1 MWPWTSHFISLASG
15 FLSACDMGRIEAL
28 VLWPLSC
35 GGLAPAHASHQ
46 EPVVKFLVASLAG
59 LCHLGSLKW
68 LSQKCY
74 SVEIANTVSRGS
86 PRSSDIPQR
95 PLLSGP
101 LSLVLHPP
109 PPATGRRVLS
119 PRVSGTSHRAPVP
132 SPRFVT
138 TTMMT
143 KVVMSK

>member
-1 MWPWTSHFISLASG
+1 MAVAEVLQRGNCKHCESG
-15 FLSACDMGRIEAL
+15 L
-28 VLWPLSC
+28 
-35 GGLAPAHASHQ
+35 
-46 EPVVKFLVASLAG
+46 
-59 LCHLGSLKW
+59 
-68 LSQKCY
+68 
-74 SVEIANTVSRGS
+74 

-109 PPATGRRVLS
+109 PPATGRRVLG
-119 PRVSGTSHRAPVP
+119 PRVSGTSYRAPVL

>member
-15 FLSACDMGRIEAL
+15 FLSACDMGRIGAL

-35 GGLAPAHASHQ
+35 GGLGPAHASPQ

-86 PRSSDIPQR
+86 P
-95 PLLSGP
+95 
-101 LSLVLHPP
+101 
-109 PPATGRRVLS
+109 GRQTS
-119 PRVSGTSHRAPVP
+119 PSVRCSPVP
-132 SPRFVT
+132 SASSCIRLPRQPEGESSVPASRAPRIARRCP
-138 TTMMT
+138 
-143 KVVMSK
+143 VRVS